1 MPTVPKW
8 INDALEQI
16 APSML
21 RIIKVVDVQNIS
33 QNLKKI
39 RIQGDFSTLN
49 FSPGFTISFRVNA
62 NDLRH
67 YTVSYCDSQKGIIE
81 SVVYLHGDAAGA
93 NFINDLKVNDEGIKM
108 AVLGSDKQYNPNVKK
123 QILFGDET
131 SLSLMSSFLPLLKN
145 NNHEFKL
152 FIELDENN
160 KDIPKKIGLE
170 NYTVFL
176 KQDVFRDNEKIKSL
190 TLFENNHWEDANI
203 ILTGNVTSL
212 QNFRKVLKAQ
222 GHKGKIYVKG
232 YWLEGKKGL

>member
-21 RIIKVVDVQNIS
+21 RIIKVVDVYYIS
-33 QNLKKI
+33 PNLKKI
-39 RIQGDFSTLN
+39 SIQGDFSTLN

-62 NDLRH
+62 TDLRH
-67 YTVSYCDSQKGIIE
+67 YTVSYGDNQKDIIE
-81 SVVYLHGDAAGA
+81 SVVYLHGDAAGS
-93 NFINDLKVNDEGIKM
+93 NFINKLKVGEDGIKI
-108 AVLGSDKQYNPNVKK
+108 AILGSDKQYNPNVKK

-131 SLSLMSSFLPLLKN
+131 SLSLMSSFLPVLKN
-145 NNHEFKL
+145 NKHEFKL
-152 FIELDENN
+152 LIELDEDNTES
-160 KDIPKKIGLE
+160 PKKLGLE

-176 KQDVFRDNEKIKSL
+176 KQDVFRDMEKIRDLSIFK
-190 TLFENNHWEDANI
+190 NNEWEDANI

-212 QNFRKVLKAQ
+212 RNFRKILKEK
-222 GHKGKIYVKG
+222 GHKGKIYAKG